1 MTWPGSMGTV
11 PQGNLSLG
19 GKAEERQA
27 RLLRWATTG
36 VDVTPLGTP
45 TAPPHPRMGSS
56 LRGTLRDVRKPWG
69 EWREESAPQMLVFRL
84 CPG

>member
-1 MTWPGSMGTV
+1 MTWLGSMGTV

-36 VDVTPLGTP
+36 VDVTPWGLP
-45 TAPPHPRMGSS
+45 QRPPPRMGSG
-56 LRGTLRDVRKPWG
+56 L
-69 EWREESAPQMLVFRL
+69 
-84 CPG
+84 